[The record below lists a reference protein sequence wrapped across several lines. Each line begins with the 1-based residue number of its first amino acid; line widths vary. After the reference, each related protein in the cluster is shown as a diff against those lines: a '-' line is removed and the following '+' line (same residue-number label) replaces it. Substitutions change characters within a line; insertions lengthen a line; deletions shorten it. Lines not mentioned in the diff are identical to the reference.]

1 MNLAPI
7 VTRLRDQ
14 TGGAF
19 REVGTAADFGVLLV
33 VRSAVESARGG
44 GTLDALEPLRDA
56 VRAALHG
63 WQPGAHLHMRC
74 LDGVYAPRSGGGIRF
89 ARVKAPDREEPE
101 QLVQRL
107 AERVG
112 RTLERMALVL
122 RTITALSGEDP
133 ASERVAKA
141 HGFSLHAGVG
151 CEAHRRDVRERLCRA
166 TSRARRWLPRGAGG
180 GGNPL
185 SPRSP

>member
-74 LDGVYAPRSGGGIRF
+74 LDGVYAPRSDGGIRF

-107 AERVG
+107 AVSEILPTHHSLCGGELRSGASVIPRHQRV
-112 RTLERMALVL
+112 
-122 RTITALSGEDP
+122 
-133 ASERVAKA
+133 
-141 HGFSLHAGVG
+141 
-151 CEAHRRDVRERLCRA
+151 ERL
-166 TSRARRWLPRGAGG
+166 AGLG
-180 GGNPL
+180 DEVGDL
-185 SPRSP
+185 A